1 MAWGYLLPSD
11 FHDPLTR
18 FVLSLSRSLLWV
30 SASWCA
36 LCDHNQNAPQFVLFS
51 LGAAFLLA
59 KSQSQFYANHHK
71 HLFNTRKVIAE
82 GNQDLLEAEQQM
94 RAAINKESTAYAVF
108 LVNTLYL
115 VRCTTRNQLLDPLK
129 FSPHVVFR
137 TSLFSHN
144 FLHAQLAVVTL
155 GYQILP
161 KLGVDVPSTVNH
173 MISSLVPAMVLFVV
187 GKQLH

>member
-1 MAWGYLLPSD
+1 
-11 FHDPLTR
+11 
-18 FVLSLSRSLLWV
+18 
-30 SASWCA
+30 
-36 LCDHNQNAPQFVLFS
+36 VLFS

-59 KSQSQFYANHHK
+59 KSQTQFYAHQHK

-94 RAAINKESTAYAVF
+94 RAAINKEATAYAVF

-115 VRCTTRNQLLDPLK
+115 VRVTVQYFCSSRSNSDRH
-129 FSPHVVFR
+129 FSAVVLVFR
-137 TSLFSHN
+137 SSRDV
-144 FLHAQLAVVTL
+144 QLGVVTL

-173 MISSLVPAMVLFVV
+173 MISSLVPAMALFVV